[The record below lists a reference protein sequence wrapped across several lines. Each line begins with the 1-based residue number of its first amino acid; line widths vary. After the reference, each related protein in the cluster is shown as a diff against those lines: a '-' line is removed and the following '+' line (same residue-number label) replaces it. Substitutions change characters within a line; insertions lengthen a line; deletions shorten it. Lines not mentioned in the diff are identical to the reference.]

1 MVILSREVM
10 AMTDKEVNR
19 IDILEGILLKLHH
32 GAEPESVQEE
42 FNEHFTGVS
51 AMEISMMEHQLIYGD
66 GPITFRDVLKLC
78 NVHANLFKG
87 TIVDG
92 EVHDSD
98 KPGHPVK
105 IFKEEN
111 MALRS
116 ALLRI
121 NNILT
126 SFKDM
131 DESELNT
138 GMLQGLKRQF
148 DVLGQFENHYK
159 RKEHLFFPMMEKYG
173 HDAPPKVMWA
183 KDDEIRDLFKRA
195 YKQMEM
201 FPDGDID
208 KLIQRFEDFQF
219 EFNEM
224 IFKEEAI
231 LINILLEVL
240 TTEDWY
246 DISKHSPHYGYAI
259 IRPTEEWIPDNI
271 QSDDE
276 GGLDQTE
283 SDDQTGE
290 NSILR
295 KTVPLIQAVDAITST
310 DSINI
315 ETKKVKVPG
324 GYLTI
329 SFEADQHDPQQANNI
344 LNPKTP
350 FKLGDGYLSLEQIK
364 LIFDYIPARVTF
376 YDKDDQ
382 LQYFNHKDLSS
393 FSQRNIE
400 DIGKNVRE
408 SNHPNAWIQ
417 LEPILADFKNQRR
430 TEESFWFPYQD
441 QYIHLDYKA
450 LIDADG
456 NYQGFVEIEQNIQPI
471 LDITTEKWRNLLP
484 LSRVDTS
491 LKAPA
496 DLSAIQAK
504 AHHNLQQIDFKHG
517 HLNFSWSMKEAVQTD
532 DLELFGRDRLIN
544 IGVGFLTINQVQL
557 IFDQLP
563 FEITFVDEEHKF
575 KYFNN
580 TGPYDQMLFQRSPIE
595 IGRDLEYCHPARL
608 WPKVQR
614 LSEDLKH
621 QRRFVEPMWFSPMGK
636 LIYILYMGTQ
646 DQHDNYRGI
655 VETVQDASIYL
666 DKVDKEPNRIIE

>member
-1 MVILSREVM
+1 MTKNEVS
-10 AMTDKEVNR
+10 R

-51 AMEISMMEHQLIYGD
+51 AIEISMMEHQLIYGD

-87 TIVDG
+87 TIADG
-92 EVHDSD
+92 ELHDSD
-98 KPGHPVK
+98 KPGHPVR

-116 ALLRI
+116 ALLRV
-121 NNILT
+121 NNILS

-131 DESELNT
+131 DPAELHS

-148 DVLGQFENHYK
+148 DVLGQFDNHYK

-195 YKQMEM
+195 YKQMEK
-201 FPDGDID
+201 FPDGGID

-246 DISKHSPHYGYAI
+246 EIAKQSPYYGYSI
-259 IRPTEEWIPDNI
+259 IRPTEEWMPDDLHNGGDSEAIHKGVKEESEEKTLDQEVAQPIIKKSQHSAAKDTI
-271 QSDDE
+271 QS
-276 GGLDQTE
+276 
-283 SDDQTGE
+283 
-290 NSILR
+290 
-295 KTVPLIQAVDAITST
+295 IQ
-310 DSINI
+310 I

-324 GYLTI
+324 GYLTV
-329 SFEADQHDPQQANNI
+329 SFEEDSYVSPKDNYT
-344 LNPKTP
+344 LNPAIP
-350 FKLGDGYLSLEQIK
+350 FVVGDGFLSVEQIK
-364 LIFDYIPARVTF
+364 LIFDYIPARVSF
-376 YDKDDQ
+376 FDKDDQ
-382 LQYFNHKDLSS
+382 LQYFNHKNSAS
-393 FSQRNIE
+393 YSQRKLD
-400 DIGKNVRE
+400 DIGKQANECYSSKVWER
-408 SNHPNAWIQ
+408 
-417 LEPILADFKNQRR
+417 LEAVITDFKDQRR
-430 TEESFWFPYQD
+430 TDESFWFPYQD
-441 QYIHLDYKA
+441 HFIHLDYKA
-450 LIDADG
+450 LIDTEG

-484 LSRVDTS
+484 LSKVDTS
-491 LKAPA
+491 LKSPA
-496 DLSAIQAK
+496 DLTAIQK
-504 AHHNLQQIDFKHG
+504 KSIDVFNLLDFNHG
-517 HLNFSWSMKEAVQTD
+517 QLNFTWSMKQGIQTD
-532 DLELFGRDRLIN
+532 DLDLFGRDTVMN
-544 IGVGFLTINQVQL
+544 IGVGFLSINQVQL
-557 IFDQLP
+557 IFNQLP
-563 FEITFVDEEHKF
+563 FEITFVDEEHTF

-595 IGRDLEYCHPARL
+595 IGRHLEYCHPARS

-646 DQHDNYRGI
+646 DHADNYRGI
-655 VETVQDASIYL
+655 VETVQDASIYI
-666 DKVDKEPNRIIE
+666 DKVNNGPKEFID